1 MTKSGENVMNW
12 SGRNVLVT
20 GGFGFIG
27 SNLAGA
33 LLRRGARVTV
43 LDNLDPRG
51 GANRANLAD
60 IVGDIVVMDG
70 DICDRQACDRAVADQ
85 DLVIHCAALTSHP
98 RSQRDPAAYA
108 TVNGIGSIVLIEAL
122 HQANPAARLIALGTS
137 TQIGPM
143 AASVIDEKH
152 GEFPLDVYS
161 ASKTAGE
168 KFILAL
174 SRAHGLKST
183 VVRLANVYGPRAHI
197 RTPDF
202 GFVNYF
208 IGLALQGGAITVFG
222 DGGQMRA
229 LSYVGDCVETILRL
243 AERDQSAGEVYFATG
258 DRHFSV
264 VDIAGIIADKIGGSV
279 RFVPWPKDRLA
290 LESGDALISND
301 KLRAAIGDLPSTDI
315 TDGLQSTAAYYS
327 QHLSEYLP
335 T

>member
-1 MTKSGENVMNW
+1 MTAMNW
-12 SGRNVLVT
+12 SGTKVLVT

-43 LDNLDPRG
+43 LDNLDPG
-51 GANRANLAD
+51 GGGNRANLAD
-60 IVGDIVVMDG
+60 ILGDIVVMEG
-70 DICDRQACDRAVADQ
+70 DICDRQACDHAVANQ
-85 DLVIHCAALTSHP
+85 DMVIHCAALTSHP
-98 RSQRDPAAYA
+98 RSPRDPVAYA

-137 TQIGPM
+137 SQIGPM
-143 AASVIDEKH
+143 AAPAIDERH

-161 ASKTAGE
+161 ASKTAAE

-174 SRAHGLKST
+174 SRTHGLNST
-183 VVRLANVYGPRAHI
+183 IVRLANVYGPRAHI

-208 IGLALQGGAITVFG
+208 IGLALRDSDITVFG

-243 AERDQSAGEVYFATG
+243 AERSKTAGEVYFAAG
-258 DRHFSV
+258 ARHFSV
-264 VDIAGIIADKIGGSV
+264 AEIAGIVADKIGGRV

-290 LESGDALISND
+290 VEPGDALISND

-315 TDGLQSTAAYYS
+315 ADGLQSTAAYYR
-327 QHLSEYLP
+327 QRLSDYLP
-335 T
+335 A